1 MSFIPNTSGSFVSRF
16 PAAQDRDVVL
26 EPDQVE
32 RFRLDLDYRRNA
44 LTWAN
49 LIAQQFNCDVN
60 FVSKAD
66 RRLLETVR
74 APAAPTKAV
83 AANG

>member
-1 MSFIPNTSGSFVSRF
+1 MSFIPDAGGSFASRF
-16 PAAQDRDVVL
+16 PAVQDRDVVL
-26 EPDQVE
+26 GPDQVE
-32 RFRLDLDYRRNA
+32 RFRLDLDYRRGA
-44 LTWAN
+44 LAWAT

-74 APAAPTKAV
+74 AQKAMG